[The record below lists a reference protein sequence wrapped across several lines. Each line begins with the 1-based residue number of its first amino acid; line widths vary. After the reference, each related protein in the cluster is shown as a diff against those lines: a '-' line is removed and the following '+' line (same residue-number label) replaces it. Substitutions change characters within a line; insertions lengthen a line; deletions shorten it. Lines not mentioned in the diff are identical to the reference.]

1 MKRVVANYV
10 ELEDGSVVHNGVV
23 ETDVA
28 GNVVRVYSLDD
39 MLCESAATVYVG
51 ERLKIKN
58 KKIWQRN

>member
-1 MKRVVANYV
+1 MKRVVANIV
-10 ELEDGSVVHNGVV
+10 ELEDGSEVRNGVV
-23 ETDVA
+23 ETDDD
-28 GNVVRVYSLDD
+28 GVVTQVFSLDD